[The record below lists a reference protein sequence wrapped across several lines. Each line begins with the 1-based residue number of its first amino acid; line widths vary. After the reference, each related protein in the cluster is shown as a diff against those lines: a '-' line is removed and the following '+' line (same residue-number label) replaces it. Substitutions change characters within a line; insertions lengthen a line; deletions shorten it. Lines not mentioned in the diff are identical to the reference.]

1 MGGNPTVKVHVS
13 KNGVVTFDVENVT
26 GQSCS
31 KLTEVVE
38 IQLGGGG
45 KKSTKPEYHMPDVNR
60 VGNQLVF

>member
-1 MGGNPTVKVHVS
+1 MGNGSIRVHVT

-26 GQSCS
+26 GQRCD

-45 KKSTKPEYHMPDVNR
+45 KKSTKPEYHMPDVNS
-60 VGNQLVF
+60 VSDQLTF